1 MMLLLV
7 PAEPCAIISWPTIA
21 PGPFETVFDT
31 IKAPYGR

>member
-7 PAEPCAIISWPTIA
+7 PAKPCAIISWPTIA
-21 PGPFETVFDT
+21 PGPFETAFDT

>member
-7 PAEPCAIISWPTIA
+7 PAEPCAIISWRTIA
-21 PGPFETVFDT
+21 PGPLETDFDA